1 MELIIK
7 SKDIQQRIKELANEI
22 TQDHIASG
30 SDLPP
35 VMICI
40 LNGAYMFYTD
50 LLRNMPI
57 DVQSDFI
64 RLKSYTG
71 RDNSEGIDIIKG
83 LEIDLKGRNV
93 YVVDDICDTGGTIL
107 EALLMVNSHL
117 PKQVKIVTLTRRTS
131 GVNLTDFCGF
141 VVGDNWWLVGYGLD
155 DNGVK
160 RNLEDLYKVN

>member
-7 SKDIQQRIKELANEI
+7 KEDIQLRIKQLALNI
-22 TQDHIASG
+22 DDDHIKTG
-30 SDLPP
+30 NQLPP

-64 RLKSYTG
+64 RLKSYQG
-71 RDNSEGIDIIKG
+71 QDNSGGIEVIKG
-83 LEIDLKGRNV
+83 LEVDLKGRNV
-93 YVVDDICDTGGTIL
+93 YIVDDICDTGTTIL
-107 EALLMVNSHL
+107 QALLMVNGHL
-117 PKQVKIVTLTRRTS
+117 PHKAKVVTLTRRGG
-131 GVNLTDFCGF
+131 GVDLTDFCGF
-141 VVGDNWWLVGYGLD
+141 VIGDEFIAGYGLD
-155 DNGVK
+155 ANGVG

>member
-7 SKDIQQRIKELANEI
+7 KEDIQLRIKQLALDI
-22 TQDHIASG
+22 ADDHIKTG
-30 SDLPP
+30 NLLPP

-64 RLKSYTG
+64 RLKSYQG
-71 RDNSEGIDIIKG
+71 QDNSGGIEVIKG
-83 LEIDLKGRNV
+83 LEVDLKGRNV
-93 YVVDDICDTGGTIL
+93 YIVDDICDTGTTIL
-107 EALLMVNSHL
+107 QALLMVNGHL
-117 PKQVKIVTLTRRTS
+117 PQQVKVITLTRRGG
-131 GVNLTDFCGF
+131 GVDMTDFCGF
-141 VVGDNWWLVGYGLD
+141 VIGDEWIAGYGLD
-155 DNGVK
+155 NNGVG

>member
-7 SKDIQQRIKELANEI
+7 KEDIQLRIKQLALDI
-22 TQDHIASG
+22 ADDHIKTGNA
-30 SDLPP
+30 LPP

-64 RLKSYTG
+64 RLKSYQG
-71 RDNSEGIDIIKG
+71 QDNSGGIEVIKG
-83 LEIDLKGRNV
+83 LEVDLKGRNV
-93 YVVDDICDTGGTIL
+93 YIVDDICDTGTTIL
-107 EALLMVNSHL
+107 QALLMVNGHL
-117 PKQVKIVTLTRRTS
+117 PHKAKVVTLTRRCD
-131 GVNLTDFCGF
+131 GVDLTDFCGF
-141 VVGDNWWLVGYGLD
+141 VIGDEFIAGYGLD
-155 DNGVK
+155 ANGVG

>member
-7 SKDIQQRIKELANEI
+7 KEDIQLRIKQLALDI
-22 TQDHIASG
+22 ADDHIKTG
-30 SDLPP
+30 NLLPP

-57 DVQSDFI
+57 NVQSDFI
-64 RLKSYTG
+64 RLKSYEG
-71 RDNSEGIDIIKG
+71 QDNSGGIEILKG

-93 YVVDDICDTGGTIL
+93 YIVDDICDTGTTIL
-107 EALLMVNSHL
+107 QALLMVNGHL
-117 PKQVKIVTLTRRTS
+117 PQQVKVITLTRRGG
-131 GVNLTDFCGF
+131 GVDMTDFCGF
-141 VVGDNWWLVGYGLD
+141 VIGDEWIAGYGLD
-155 DNGVK
+155 NNGVG

>member
-7 SKDIQQRIKELANEI
+7 KEDIQLRIKQMALDIAD
-22 TQDHIASG
+22 DHIKTGNA
-30 SDLPP
+30 LPP

-64 RLKSYTG
+64 RLKSYQG
-71 RDNSEGIDIIKG
+71 QDNSGGIEVIKG
-83 LEIDLKGRNV
+83 LEVDLKGRNV
-93 YVVDDICDTGGTIL
+93 YIVDDICDTGSTIL
-107 EALLMVNSHL
+107 ETLFMVNSHI
-117 PKQVKIVTLTRRTS
+117 PQQVKVITLTRRGG
-131 GVNLTDFCGF
+131 GVDMTDFCGF
-141 VVGDNWWLVGYGLD
+141 VIGDEFIAGYGLD
-155 DNGVK
+155 NNGTG

>member
-7 SKDIQQRIKELANEI
+7 KEDIQLRIKQLALDI
-22 TQDHIASG
+22 ADDHIKTG
-30 SDLPP
+30 NLLPP

-64 RLKSYTG
+64 RLKSYQG
-71 RDNSEGIDIIKG
+71 QDNSGGIEVTKG
-83 LEIDLKGRNV
+83 LEVDLKGRNV
-93 YVVDDICDTGGTIL
+93 YIVDDICDTGTTIL
-107 EALLMVNSHL
+107 QALLMVNGHL
-117 PKQVKIVTLTRRTS
+117 PHKAKVVTLTRRCD
-131 GVNLTDFCGF
+131 GVDLTDFCGF
-141 VVGDNWWLVGYGLD
+141 VIGDEFIAGYGLD
-155 DNGVK
+155 NNGVG